1 VDLRSHVVKLASF
14 ADASVTSLYSSL
26 LCVTVSCRELEDEN
40 ALCYALFWLP
50 AGSQFKTENMQET
63 NMRMKVAIL
72 ARYTR
77 VSLTALF
84 TVLD

>member
-1 VDLRSHVVKLASF
+1 M
-14 ADASVTSLYSSL
+14 
-26 LCVTVSCRELEDEN
+26 LEDEN

-50 AGSQFKTENMQET
+50 VDSQFKTENMKET
-63 NMRMKVAIL
+63 NMRMKNAIL

-77 VSLTALF
+77 VSLTTLF